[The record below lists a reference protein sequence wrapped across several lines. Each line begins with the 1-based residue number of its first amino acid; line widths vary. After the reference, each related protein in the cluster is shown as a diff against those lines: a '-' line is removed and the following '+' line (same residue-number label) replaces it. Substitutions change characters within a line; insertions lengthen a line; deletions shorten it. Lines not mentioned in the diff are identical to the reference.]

1 MADYNDKKTA
11 TGHIEHVSD
20 ARVSKEMQYDKHQI
34 DLDAAR
40 ELQAAYVPGSEA
52 EKALVRKL
60 DWRLVPTCWT
70 MYLLSNIDRSN
81 IG

>member
-1 MADYNDKKTA
+1 MADLDKKTA
-11 TGHIEHVSD
+11 SGHIEYIPE
-20 ARVSKEMQYDKHQI
+20 ARVSNEVLDDKHQI
-34 DLDAAR
+34 DIDAAR
-40 ELQAAYVPGSEA
+40 ELQAAYVPGSDA

-60 DWRLVPTCWT
+60 DWRLVPACWT

>member
-1 MADYNDKKTA
+1 MADIDKTLA
-11 TGHIEHVSD
+11 IGQIENVSID
-20 ARVSKEMQYDKHQI
+20 RVSNEIRDDKHQI

-40 ELQAAYVPGSEA
+40 QLQDSYVPGSDA

-70 MYLLSNIDRSN
+70 MYLLRNIDRSN

>member
-1 MADYNDKKTA
+1 MTTMDKKNA
-11 TGHIEHVSD
+11 SGHIERIAD
-20 ARVSKEMQYDKHQI
+20 ARLSNEMLDEKHQI

-40 ELQAAYVPGSEA
+40 QLQAGYVPGSDA